1 MSSSSE
7 DDSDVV
13 MTGARSRASG
23 ALQQEIT
30 GGKPEGEDSD
40 EDVIISPTKRK
51 RLVRPG
57 QPSAHKKVRRQEDE
71 DLEEDLQILRDT
83 GMV

>member
-1 MSSSSE
+1 MSPSSE

-13 MTGARSRASG
+13 VTGARHRSSG

-30 GGKPEGEDSD
+30 VGKSEGEDSD

-57 QPSAHKKVRRQEDE
+57 QPTPQKKARKQEDE
-71 DLEEDLQILRDT
+71 DLEEDLEILRDT